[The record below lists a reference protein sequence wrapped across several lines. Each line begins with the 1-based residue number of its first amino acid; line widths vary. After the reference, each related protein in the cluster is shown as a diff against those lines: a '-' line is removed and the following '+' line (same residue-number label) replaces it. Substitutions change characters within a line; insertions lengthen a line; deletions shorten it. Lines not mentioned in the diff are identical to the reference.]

1 MRETFELTKDDSQAL
16 TTAATIGRERDDD
29 GGWLPMTAD
38 SIEACRSVWAVLGK
52 KLGFDISTVKPDE
65 SNPRKFTA
73 ATSPGYRHFQPYMVS
88 NVEQNNITETYV
100 SSPPALYLIDE
111 HAVVW
116 TLGTYLSGLPV
127 SGGEFVFDVLRNGER
142 TGEVASRIEKRNG
155 RMSIFGTNGFKRWT
169 GNSFI

>member
-1 MRETFELTKDDSQAL
+1 MRQTFELTKDDSQAL
-16 TTAATIGRERDDD
+16 ETAATIGRARDEN
-29 GGWLPMTAD
+29 GWLRITPD
-38 SIEACRSVWAVLGK
+38 GIEACRAVWQVLAE
-52 KLGFDISTVKPDE
+52 KLGFSPATVTPDK

-73 ATSPGYRHFQPYMVS
+73 ATSAGYRHFQPYMVS
-88 NVEQNNITETYV
+88 NVEQSNITDTYV

-142 TGEVASRIEKRNG
+142 TGEIASRIEKRNG
-155 RMSIFGTNGFKRWT
+155 RMSIFGPNGFKRWT